1 MTPDELLR
9 LYPRE
14 TLRWLRRRL
23 GLSQLQFAL
32 DLGVSPT
39 TTGSWESRRH
49 GISDAHRAQL
59 ARCSRPTWRR
69 RRARPSSSRSGAAGS
84 EGSGAGAA
92 VR

>member
-23 GLSQLQFAL
+23 GLSQLAFAL
-32 DLGVSPT
+32 HLEVSSTTLGR
-39 TTGSWESRRH
+39 WEARRH

-59 ARCSRPTWRR
+59 AALLAPHLAT
-69 RRARPSSSRSGAAGS
+69 PEGAAFARSLGRG
-84 EGSGAGAA
+84 EG
-92 VR
+92 